1 MEEINQSELMGKKY
15 KKVYRV
21 LDYNEHLFI
30 LISTVSGCVFVG
42 AFASLVGIT
51 IGITSSAIAL
61 KICVIS
67 GGIKKCKSIIK
78 KKKKHDK
85 ILLLASC
92 KLNSIEVLISKAL
105 FDSNISQNLF
115 IPIINMTKECDGIKE
130 EIKNSNENWKFK
142 KYIKQ
147 SYLIAWSV
155 EKIQKVKTQTS

>member
-1 MEEINQSELMGKKY
+1 M
-15 KKVYRV
+15 
-21 LDYNEHLFI
+21 
-30 LISTVSGCVFVG
+30 
-42 AFASLVGIT
+42 
-51 IGITSSAIAL
+51 
-61 KICVIS
+61 
-67 GGIKKCKSIIK
+67 
-78 KKKKHDK
+78 
-85 ILLLASC
+85 LASC

-142 KYIKQ
+142 KFIKQ